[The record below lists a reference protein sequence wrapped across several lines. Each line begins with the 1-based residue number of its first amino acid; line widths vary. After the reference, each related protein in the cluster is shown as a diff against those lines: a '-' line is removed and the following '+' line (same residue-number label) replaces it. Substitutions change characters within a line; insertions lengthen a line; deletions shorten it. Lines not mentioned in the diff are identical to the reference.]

1 MPLGRQAKTLSRQQI
16 VAVQAYLSST
26 RHPVRN
32 RLIFLL
38 SIRAGL
44 RAKEIAGLTWS
55 MVLTS
60 DGSIA
65 DDLCVLDQASKGRS
79 GRTVPMCR
87 ELKEALEAW
96 RQLRANALPHDRVV
110 RTERSE
116 ATSSQ
121 VIINLFRSW
130 YLRLGFIG
138 CSSHSGRRTFITNA
152 ARRISMVGGS
162 LRDVQALAGHSS
174 LSTTQRYIEINA
186 DAKRK
191 VVEFLI

>member
-16 VAVQAYLSST
+16 VAVQAYLSCT
-26 RHPVRN
+26 RHLVRN

-44 RAKEIAGLTWS
+44 RAKEIAGLSWS
-55 MVLTS
+55 MVVTS

-65 DDLCVLDQASKGRS
+65 DDISLHDQASKGRS
-79 GRTVPMCR
+79 GRTVPLCR

-96 RQLRANALPHDRVV
+96 RQLRANAQPHERVV
-110 RTERSE
+110 QTERSD

-186 DAKRK
+186 EAKRK
-191 VVEFLI
+191 VVELVI